1 MLLKEKR
8 QARGI
13 TQNDLAI
20 RVGVKRNTV
29 CQWET
34 GSRQPRVELL
44 PKIAAILGCTVDEL
58 LGITKTPD
66 HSGQA

>member
-8 QARGI
+8 QERGI
-13 TQNDLAI
+13 TQNDLAV

-44 PKIAAILGCTVDEL
+44 PKIAAILECSVDEL
-58 LGITKTPD
+58 LGITKIPD

>member
-1 MLLKEKR
+1 MLLREKR
-8 QARGI
+8 QERGI
-13 TQNDLAI
+13 TQNDLAV

-44 PKIAAILGCTVDEL
+44 PKIASILGCTVDEL
-58 LGITKTPD
+58 LGITKTPTRE
-66 HSGQA
+66 G

>member
-1 MLLKEKR
+1 MLLREKR
-8 QARGI
+8 QERGI
-13 TQNDLAI
+13 TQNDLAV

-58 LGITKTPD
+58 LGITKTPTQE
-66 HSGQA
+66 G